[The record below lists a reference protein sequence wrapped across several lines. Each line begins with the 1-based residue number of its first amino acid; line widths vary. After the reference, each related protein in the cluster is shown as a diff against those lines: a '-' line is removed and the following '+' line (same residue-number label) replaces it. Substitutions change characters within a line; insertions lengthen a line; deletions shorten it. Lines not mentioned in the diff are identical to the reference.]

1 MVASDAKRVPMV
13 VLETVALRTSAAR
26 LVHVA
31 ASAPV
36 ALVHLSPDRG
46 RNVARGG
53 CGIGLA
59 QGLPRTARLREAP
72 ALEPFEFFGHGP
84 LDDRCEI
91 AVRNL

>member
-31 ASAPV
+31 ASAPI

-53 CGIGLA
+53 
-59 QGLPRTARLREAP
+59 
-72 ALEPFEFFGHGP
+72 
-84 LDDRCEI
+84 
-91 AVRNL
+91 